1 MSSHTLRLILPGT
14 TETADPVTTA
24 TATITNL
31 HYPHARG
38 ELSGAG
44 GLTLSEWGNTT
55 FNTAMSP
62 VYDIAHVFT
71 EPVRSFTSPTGSAT
85 GELVKNPDGTS
96 AEGILFGYFESI
108 QIGDYTQDPQWG
120 EIFMFTNQT
129 VKANN
134 GMYIALP
141 GDVGSSGNRLIR
153 AFRKLGDYL
162 SHQFAAVEFRANA
175 VNVNIVTQADKKTMH
190 IQGIAADAT
199 NLTTV
204 PFPFH
209 AGGMPLEAT
218 PVAWGASGESQAG
231 SSTTFT
237 WINPGDPFYGPQLTP
252 FVYLALG
259 YQTDPTENGVY
270 KYDFATG
277 NKTTAGGVPYRE
289 FTRLPIGIP
298 NGGLL
303 NSNPTEYYFSFNV
316 RASNGALHY
325 GQVSQPES
333 DLQFGTGSLA
343 LLLEDPGDHLYNKPV
358 TTLTPQT
365 RSADIYT
372 YTDIAG
378 YQLADGSWLFG
389 TAEGHDA
396 IFILRAT
403 EAGGVFTAG
412 SSDADYRT
420 APVGTLLS
428 DLTII
433 DFEALP
439 LAEDYGVVVTP
450 PPLHTYLF
458 LSNAVLSVEAGA
470 VVSPVKSG
478 RIEIG
483 KEFEANQV
491 ALTHTAFYASTQT
504 ELLDEL
510 RLRGLAVTF
519 GHLLHGHGH
528 SHSGSGNER
537 SRQPHF
543 HVHIDHGKTSTMV
556 SRHNMHYKSMHIPHL
571 IDFQYVYEDDGKPLS
586 DNHARAIGQVVLTLT
601 FEGFTV

>member
-1 MSSHTLRLILPGT
+1 MSSHTLRLILPGAG
-14 TETADPVTTA
+14 ETAVTSA
-24 TATITNL
+24 TATLINL

-44 GLTLSEWGNTT
+44 GLSLSEWENTT

-71 EPVRSFTSPTGSAT
+71 EPVRSFTYGANTDTSELQMAT
-85 GELVKNPDGTS
+85 GNMT
-96 AEGILFGYFESI
+96 GILFGWFESVGM
-108 QIGDYTQDPQWG
+108 GDYTQDPQWG
-120 EIFMFTNQT
+120 EVFMFTKQYPA
-129 VKANN
+129 VVN
-134 GMYIALP
+134 GLYMALP
-141 GDVGSSGNRLIR
+141 GDVPSAGNRKVR
-153 AFRKLGDYL
+153 AFIKLGENL
-162 SHQFAAVEFRANA
+162 SVQYTTANFKA
-175 VNVNIVTQADKKTMH
+175 TENVPVTVQ
-190 IQGIAADAT
+190 
-199 NLTTV
+199 
-204 PFPFH
+204 
-209 AGGMPLEAT
+209 
-218 PVAWGASGESQAG
+218 ASGTSLRLFGVAQDALTLPAAQG
-231 SSTTFT
+231 GIPLAATDAAWNASTATQWFKTVTFN
-237 WINPGDPFYGPQLTP
+237 WITVGPFSGAIDNQ
-252 FVYLALG
+252 FVFLELMH
-259 YQTDPTENGVY
+259 QTDPTENGVWR
-270 KYDFATG
+270 YDFATG
-277 NKTTAGGVPYRE
+277 SQIDGVTPYRK
-289 FTRLPIGIP
+289 FTRMPIGIP
-298 NGGLL
+298 NV
-303 NSNPTEYYFSFNV
+303 NNNPQSYYFSFNV

-333 DLQFGTGSLA
+333 VLQFGTGSLA
-343 LLLEDPGDHLYNKPV
+343 LLLEDPGDHFNNKPV

-378 YQLADGSWLFG
+378 YQLEDGSWLFG

-396 IFILRAT
+396 IFIIRAT
-403 EAGGVFTAG
+403 EAGGAFTAG

-420 APVGTLLS
+420 APVGTSLS
-428 DLTII
+428 ALTII

-450 PPLHTYLF
+450 PPMLTYLF
-458 LSNAVLSVEAGA
+458 LSNAVLSVQAGA
-470 VVSPVKSG
+470 VTTPVKSG
-478 RIEIG
+478 RIGVG

-491 ALTHTAFYASTQT
+491 ALTHTAFYANRQAAAA
-504 ELLDEL
+504 LLDEL

-519 GHLLHGHGH
+519 DHLLHGHGH

-543 HVHIDHGKTSTMV
+543 HIFIEYGTTSTMV
-556 SRHNMHYKSMHIPHL
+556 SRHNIHYKSMHIPHL